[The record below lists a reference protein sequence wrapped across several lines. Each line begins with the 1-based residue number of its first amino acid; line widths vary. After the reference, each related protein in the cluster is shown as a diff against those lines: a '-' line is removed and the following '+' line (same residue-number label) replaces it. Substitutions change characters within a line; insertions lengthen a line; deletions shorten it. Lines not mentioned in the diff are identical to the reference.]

1 MSYTSGKPL
10 NTYKLTLMNVTAII
24 NLSSIAYMAT
34 IGFQSVIFYLIA
46 GLFFLIPTAL
56 VCAELG
62 GMMTQDNGGVY
73 TWVSRAFGKK
83 AGVVAIWM
91 EWFNNVIGFPASLS
105 AIVATVAYIGLEGL
119 LTEKTQM
126 WVLMLMIY
134 WAVTFFNFLP
144 MKRIVWLNILGAL
157 FGMILP
163 GILILL
169 GAIYTVTNG
178 DYNHSVFN
186 IDAWIPTLSFATFA
200 LLVKT
205 FSSYSGIQ
213 ATAFHMRNVENPQ
226 RKIPISMLSSILVI
240 FLLTSVST
248 VALALIL
255 PEGTVDPLNGLI
267 QGISMVLSIA
277 GLDFL
282 KPIIALLITL
292 GMVAALSTWMLG
304 PARAMQE
311 AAYQDYIPSVFSK
324 TNKNTM
330 PIAVLW
336 VQGIIGTLLSFVFLF
351 MPSIQSAFAMLV
363 ALTSQFTVF
372 VWVMVF
378 ASAIKLRYLQPEATR
393 LFRVGIK
400 GNSLLIMICTIGI
413 IACACGFFLGLFP
426 PGFSHIQSI
435 GWYIGIML
443 IADVIIIS
451 IPLIWLYFH
460 RHKPI

>member
-1 MSYTSGKPL
+1 MSQFEGKPL

-34 IGFQSVIFYLIA
+34 IGFQSVVFYLIA
-46 GLFFLIPTAL
+46 GLFFLVPTAL

-73 TWVSRAFGKK
+73 SWVSRAFGKK
-83 AGVVAIWM
+83 AGIVAIWM

-105 AIVATVAYIGLEGL
+105 AIVATIAYIGLNGL
-119 LTEKTQM
+119 LTEKIQM
-126 WVLMLMIY
+126 WVLMLVIY
-134 WAVTFFNFLP
+134 WVVTFFNFLP

-163 GILILL
+163 GILILI
-169 GAIYTVTNG
+169 GAIYAVSNG
-178 DYNHSVFN
+178 EFNHSVFEF
-186 IDAWIPTLSFATFA
+186 DAWVPTLSFATFA

-226 RKIPISMLSSILVI
+226 RKIPISMLNSILVI
-240 FLLTSVST
+240 FLLTSIST

-267 QGISMVLSIA
+267 QGISLALSIA
-277 GLDFL
+277 GLSFL
-282 KPIIALLITL
+282 KPVIALLITL
-292 GMVAALSTWMLG
+292 GMVSALSTWMLG

-311 AAYQDYIPSVFSK
+311 AAHQDYIPKVFSK
-324 TNKNTM
+324 INKNSM
-330 PIAVLW
+330 PIAVLLI
-336 VQGIIGTLLSFVFLF
+336 QGIIGTLLSFVFLF

-372 VWVMVF
+372 VWIMVF
-378 ASAIKLRYLQPEATR
+378 ASAIKLRYIQPDAHR
-393 LFRVGIK
+393 VFRVGIQ
-400 GNSLLIMICTIGI
+400 GNAKLISVCVIGI
-413 IACACGFFLGLFP
+413 FACGCGFFLGLFP

-435 GWYIGIML
+435 STYI
-443 IADVIIIS
+443 IAMIVADIIIIS

-460 RHKPI
+460 RHNN